1 MENMYKEA
9 LNASDTTIYVA
20 VWGNDDINTGSFD
33 SPYASVAAGIAAL
46 TSAKKNLC
54 IMPGAYT
61 ETVDSDITIN
71 GTKIIGIGQVDI
83 DVSGCTTYG
92 YKTVFGTASGTKEVT
107 FKNVNIDA
115 GAKVGIQLQNTGA
128 TAKVNCYMTDC
139 EMYNTSA
146 SYSAVDVD
154 HAVVAGQAIRL
165 YANRCVFKGKVDIV
179 VGDDGDRFRFTGCEL
194 RGGLVTD
201 AGNYDAEILCAWCII
216 LDGGITGGHSNQRAI
231 SVNCVTETN
240 ADPNVY
246 GLWASSDVATQT
258 EQVIG
263 S

>member
-1 MENMYKEA
+1 MGDIYKEA
-9 LNASDTTIYVA
+9 LSEDTSIWVSPLGSDARGNGYFESPFATIEKA
-20 VWGNDDINTGSFD
+20 
-33 SPYASVAAGIAAL
+33 VAAITSTKKTVVLMSGSYTMAA
-46 TSAKKNLC
+46 
-54 IMPGAYT
+54 G
-61 ETVDSDITIN
+61 VDITVN
-71 GTKIIGIGQVDI
+71 GTKFVGIGDVQI
-83 DVSGCTTYG
+83 DASACATYG
-92 YKTVFGTASGTKEVT
+92 FKTVFGTSSGTKEVT
-107 FKNVNIDA
+107 FKNINIDA

-128 TAKVNCYMTDC
+128 TAKVMCYMTDC

-165 YANRCVFKGKVDIV
+165 YANRCVFKGKIDIV
-179 VGDDGDRFRFTGCEL
+179 VGDDGDRFRFTNCEI
-194 RGGLVTD
+194 RGGLVSD

-231 SVNCVTETN
+231 TVNCVTETN

-246 GLWASSDVATQT
+246 GLFASSDIATQAD
-258 EQVIG
+258 QVIG